1 MPYMPGNSSIISP
14 IKSRWSFATSR
25 FLSPGPLPCRS
36 RSLFRRS
43 LLARSSSCACMVRGK
58 YLSFGRSRRL
68 PAVQLIK
75 LHLENAG
82 WNLQATF
89 ACHHHCHIPA
99 SVFRRLLSPSSFHAP
114 CASCASPAGFPTAL
128 GVHVVA
134 LALHSIRSSHS

>member
-1 MPYMPGNSSIISP
+1 MPGNSSTISA
-14 IKSRWSFATSR
+14 IKSRWSLATSR
-25 FLSPGPLPCRS
+25 FLSPGPLPCGS

-75 LHLENAG
+75 HHLENAG
-82 WNLQATF
+82 WNLRATF
-89 ACHHHCHIPA
+89 ACHHHCHILA
-99 SVFRRLLSPSSFHAP
+99 SVFRRLPSPSSFHAP
-114 CASCASPAGFPTAL
+114 RASCASPAGFPTVL

-134 LALHSIRSSHS
+134 LALHPIRSSHS